1 MKSGI
6 WQCAS
11 FAVLSLLLALQSANA
26 AGPDGQGGQGQPPGQ
41 GGGQGRPS
49 GGPGNTGH
57 SGGGQSGSHDGQG
70 HSGGG
75 FQGRPTGGGN
85 GGQWQ
90 GRPPGGNNNGQWQ
103 GHPSGNAGN
112 NGGQWQGRPPGGNNN
127 GQWQGRP
134 PGGNNN
140 GQWQGHPSGNA
151 GNNGGQWQGRPSGGN
166 NNGQWQGHPPGNT
179 GNNGGQW
186 QGRPPGYGSSQWQ
199 GRPPSGNGHDM
210 RPPAGGWQGRPPPSH
225 GNWGP
230 HPSNWRPGYVVNAM
244 PPGYYRVPYRGG
256 SYYFNDGYWYR
267 PYGSRYVVVTPP
279 YGVRVRYLPS
289 YAEQVWI
296 GSIGYFLAAGT
307 YYLWQA
313 NSQEYEV
320 VAPPQEAQP
329 VAVAQSGYDLVAYP
343 LYNQGPDQQAR
354 DRYECH
360 RWAADQSGFD
370 PALASYAPPAYV
382 ADNYRRA
389 LGACLSGR
397 GYSVN

>member
-1 MKSGI
+1 
-6 WQCAS
+6 
-11 FAVLSLLLALQSANA
+11 
-26 AGPDGQGGQGQPPGQ
+26 
-41 GGGQGRPS
+41 
-49 GGPGNTGH
+49 
-57 SGGGQSGSHDGQG
+57 
-70 HSGGG
+70 
-75 FQGRPTGGGN
+75 
-85 GGQWQ
+85 
-90 GRPPGGNNNGQWQ
+90 
-103 GHPSGNAGN
+103 
-112 NGGQWQGRPPGGNNN
+112 
-127 GQWQGRP
+127 
-134 PGGNNN
+134 
-140 GQWQGHPSGNA
+140 
-151 GNNGGQWQGRPSGGN
+151 
-166 NNGQWQGHPPGNT
+166 
-179 GNNGGQW
+179 
-186 QGRPPGYGSSQWQ
+186 
-199 GRPPSGNGHDM
+199 M

-320 VAPPQEAQP
+320 VAPPQDAQP

>member
-6 WQCAS
+6 GRFAS
-11 FAVLSLLLALQSANA
+11 FAVLSLAVVVQAVA
-26 AGPDGQGGQGQPPGQ
+26 AEGPDMQGHA
-41 GGGQGRPS
+41 PS
-49 GGPGNTGH
+49 NG
-57 SGGGQSGSHDGQG
+57 GGGQS
-70 HSGGG
+70 
-75 FQGRPTGGGN
+75 
-85 GGQWQ
+85 Q
-90 GRPPGGNNNGQWQ
+90 GRPPGNNGGQEHGRPQ
-103 GHPSGNAGN
+103 GN
-112 NGGQWQGRPPGGNNN
+112 NGGQWQGRPQGNNG
-127 GQWQGRP
+127 GQEHERP
-134 PGGNNN
+134 
-140 GQWQGHPSGNA
+140 Q
-151 GNNGGQWQGRPSGGN
+151 GNNGGQWQGRP
-166 NNGQWQGHPPGNT
+166 Q

-186 QGRPPGYGSSQWQ
+186 QGRPQGNNGGQWQGHPQGNNGGQWQGHPQGNNGGQWQGRPQANNGGQEQGRPPGNTGGQWQGHPPGNNGSQWQ
-199 GRPPSGNGHDM
+199 GRPQGNDHGSAGWQGGN
-210 RPPAGGWQGRPPPSH
+210 RPPSAGWQGRPPPSH

-230 HPSNWRPGYVVNAM
+230 HPSYWRPGYVVNAM
-244 PPGYYRVPYRGG
+244 PSGHYRVPYRG
-256 SYYFNDGYWYR
+256 SDYYFNDGYWYR

-313 NSQEYEV
+313 GSQDYEV
-320 VAPPQEAQP
+320 VEPPQQQ
-329 VAVAQSGYDLVAYP
+329 VASVAQSAYDVMAYP
-343 LYNQGPDQQAR
+343 MYNQGPDQQAR